1 MTEFMKKDCTQKKD
15 NICFDGFC
23 LNKKHQNK
31 HRKCPR
37 YLCGEKKDSYC
48 LAHSKIGTKLIVES
62 IRECRKVAMRITELG
77 IRKGDE
83 IEILSKQGFGRCI
96 VLAEDKR
103 ITIGQ
108 GLAHNIM
115 VFPA

>member
-1 MTEFMKKDCTQKKD
+1 MTEFAKKDCKKKD
-15 NICFDGFC
+15 NICFDGFR
-23 LNKKHQNK
+23 LGKKHQNK
-31 HRKCPR
+31 CQRH
-37 YLCGEKKDSYC
+37 LCGKKKGSYC

-62 IRECRKVAMRITELG
+62 IRECRKVTMRITELG

-83 IEILSKQGFGRCI
+83 IEIISKQGFGRCI